1 MGRIAQAGFSVVVCA
16 MVMMGVGQ
24 HALAA
29 DDPIKVTVDSLENVR
44 GNGAL
49 EACGTAVHKD
59 GIKPLMITVK
69 HDASYYTVLSGPN
82 SKWCVVFMRW
92 TFDGK
97 IDVSAT
103 TLQNP
108 GTLNLKSFDLSQVE
122 RK

>member
-1 MGRIAQAGFSVVVCA
+1 MGMLKAGMGLVVFT
-16 MVMMGVGQ
+16 MVVAVAGQ
-24 HALAA
+24 SSRAA
-29 DDPIKVTVDSLENVR
+29 ENPITVKVESLENVR

-59 GIKPLMITVK
+59 GIKPLMVTLK
-69 HDASYYTVLSGPN
+69 HDESYYTVLSGPN

-108 GTLNLKSFDLSQVE
+108 EKMEFRTIDLSAIQK
-122 RK
+122 R